1 MVNLLRF
8 LKSETQVPPT
18 VPLSAQKATPALV
31 ENATATPTLSG
42 PGTVVEEPMS
52 SAASFS
58 TQGSTSIAPGAS
70 SLLQQ
75 AQYDDV
81 TAQGEQARDIPKYP
95 GLPERYVLV
104 EKLGEGT
111 FSTVYRAID
120 RETNQAVA
128 LKAVRKHESSGNE
141 VLDARL
147 RDQSPATERSNILQ
161 EVHIMRRL
169 QHSSIVQLLDFC
181 ESEDYC
187 FLVMEMLDGGELF
200 DQIVKLTYM
209 SEPLSRHIICQVAEG
224 ILYMHKECGIVH
236 RDIKPENLLFEKI
249 DIIPSKEVV
258 VRPYDEGKV
267 DEGEFTLGKG
277 GGGIGRVKIADFGL
291 SKIVWE
297 ESTKTPCGTVGY
309 AAPEIVRYEHYSLS
323 VDMWALGCVLYTLLC
338 GFPPFYDESIESL
351 SEKVSRGQYSFM
363 SPCWDDISDDA
374 KDLVA
379 KLLCVDVEKRMTID
393 EFFEHPWVQP
403 AKTNLAKPPIPTP
416 RRHLAHQRFDHSAM
430 DSPLLASLHGT
441 EMAEDNRLSV
451 NKNYLREAFDVS
463 FAVHRIEEEMREAQK
478 HDANSMRSHMW
489 TNIPGGRGDVTQS
502 DVDRAKKRHGIL
514 AAKIIAEKQAARS
527 APLSVRGP
535 TDTFSLS
542 LNGATILER
551 RKRLALENPDPA
563 SAPQTQ
569 SYPQSMA
576 SPVA

>member
-1 MVNLLRF
+1 MVNLFKF

-18 VPLSAQKATPALV
+18 VSLSAQKASPALV
-31 ENATATPTLSG
+31 ENATATPTLTG
-42 PGTVVEEPMS
+42 PGVLVDEPMS

-58 TQGSTSIAPGAS
+58 TQGSASIAPGAS
-70 SLLQQ
+70 TLLQQ

-95 GLPERYVLV
+95 GLPDRYVLV

-111 FSTVYRAID
+111 FSVVYRAID
-120 RETNQAVA
+120 RETNLPVA
-128 LKAVRKHESSGNE
+128 LKAVRKHDSSGNE
-141 VLDARL
+141 ILDARL
-147 RDQSPATERSNILQ
+147 RDQARTTERTNILQ
-161 EVHIMRRL
+161 EVQIMRRL
-169 QHSSIVQLLDFC
+169 QHSSIVRLLNFC
-181 ESEDYC
+181 ESDEYC

-209 SEPLSRHIICQVAEG
+209 SEQLSRHIICQVADG
-224 ILYMHKECGIVH
+224 IRYMHKECGIVH
-236 RDIKPENLLFEKI
+236 RDIKPENLLFERI
-249 DIIPSKEVV
+249 DIVPSKEPVLH
-258 VRPYDEGKV
+258 PYDEDKV
-267 DEGEFTLGKG
+267 DEGEFTPGKG

-291 SKIVWE
+291 SKIMWE

-338 GFPPFYDESIESL
+338 GFPPFYDESLKTL

-363 SPCWDDISDDA
+363 SPWWDNISNDA

-379 KLLCVDVEKRMTID
+379 KLLCVDVEKRLTID
-393 EFFEHPWVQP
+393 EFFQHPWI
-403 AKTNLAKPPIPTP
+403 LAGKFASTQQPIPTP
-416 RRHLAHQRFDHSAM
+416 RRHWAHLGLNSSAM

-441 EMAEDNRLSV
+441 EMAEDNRRAV
-451 NKNYLREAFDVS
+451 NKDYLREAFDVS

-478 HDANSMRSHMW
+478 RDAGSLRSRIW
-489 TNIPGGRGDVTQS
+489 KNPSGANGDPSRS
-502 DVDRAKKRHGIL
+502 DVDRAKQRHGNL
-514 AAKIIAEKQAARS
+514 AARIIADKQAAHS
-527 APLSVRGP
+527 APPSGRGGA
-535 TDTFSLS
+535 DAFSLT

-551 RKRLALENPDPA
+551 RKRLAAHSQDPGPTPRTH
-563 SAPQTQ
+563 SFPT
-569 SYPQSMA
+569 PMT

>member
-1 MVNLLRF
+1 MVNLF
-8 LKSETQVPPT
+8 KYLKSETQVSPS
-18 VPLSAQKATPALV
+18 VSLSSQKASPALV
-31 ENATATPTLSG
+31 ENTTATPTLAGSG
-42 PGTVVEEPMS
+42 VLVDEPMP
-52 SAASFS
+52 SASSFS
-58 TQGSTSIAPGAS
+58 TQGSTTIAPGAM

-81 TAQGEQARDIPKYP
+81 TAQGERARDIPKYP
-95 GLPERYVLV
+95 GLPDRYVLV

-111 FSTVYRAID
+111 FSVVYRAID
-120 RETNQAVA
+120 RETNLHVA

-147 RDQSPATERSNILQ
+147 REQSRTTERSNILQ
-161 EVHIMRRL
+161 EVQIMRRL

-181 ESEDYC
+181 ESDDYC

-209 SEPLSRHIICQVAEG
+209 SEPLARHIICQVAEG
-224 ILYMHKECGIVH
+224 IRYMHKECGIVH

-258 VRPYDEGKV
+258 VRPYDEDKA
-267 DEGEFTLGKG
+267 DEGEFTPGKG

-309 AAPEIVRYEHYSLS
+309 AAPEIVRYQHYSLS

-338 GFPPFYDESIESL
+338 GFPPFYDESIKTL

-363 SPCWDDISDDA
+363 SPWWDDISDDA

-379 KLLCVDVEKRMTID
+379 KLLCVDVDKRLTID
-393 EFFEHPWVQP
+393 EFFGPPWIQP
-403 AKTNLAKPPIPTP
+403 AKPLLAKPPIPTP
-416 RRHLAHQRFDHSAM
+416 RRQLAHLGLDSSAM

-441 EMAEDNRLSV
+441 EMAEDNRRTV

-478 HDANSMRSHMW
+478 HDSNSLRSRMWKNISGMRADP
-489 TNIPGGRGDVTQS
+489 TKN
-502 DVDRAKKRHGIL
+502 DVDRAKQRHGNL
-514 AAKIIAEKQAARS
+514 AAKIIADKQAAHS
-527 APLSVRGP
+527 APPSGRGP
-535 TDTFSLS
+535 ADAFSLN

-551 RKRLALENPDPA
+551 RKRHAVEMPEPDPT
-563 SAPQTQ
+563 SRTHSFPK
-569 SYPQSMA
+569 PMA
-576 SPVA
+576 SQVA